1 MQSIDYV
8 DFLPRHLGI
17 DLILD
22 RNLAEF
28 ELAVSLSNRWT
39 AFGMRLMNRSIQ
51 KLLEQLKL
59 MDNYAQHYWEWGV
72 SQVNVP
78 CSLDITPPSFISPP
92 FRFARIRCEGIFISN
107 LLIASPDNGRTLRL
121 QRMRGRLELTVPP
134 YIECSYL
141 LTSDTP
147 TKRLATRRQ
156 ARS

>member
-8 DFLPRHLGI
+8 DFLPWHLGI

-28 ELAVSLSNRWT
+28 KLAVSLSNCWT
-39 AFGMRLMNRSIQ
+39 AFGMRLMHRSMQ

-78 CSLDITPPSFISPP
+78 YSLDITPPLFISPP
-92 FRFARIRCEGIFISN
+92 FRFARICCEGIFISN
-107 LLIASPDNGRTLRL
+107 LIASLDHGRTLRL
-121 QRMRGRLELTVPP
+121 WRMRGRLQLTIPT

-156 ARS
+156 ARI